1 MSLVTFP
8 YVVCVYVCRAVWYI
22 SCLVFHFIE
31 IKRCWVILNR
41 LLIRF
46 VCVVRVRRVEFVD
59 CMPHL
64 VHLVVV
70 LLVS

>member
-1 MSLVTFP
+1 MLG
-8 YVVCVYVCRAVWYI
+8 Y
-22 SCLVFHFIE
+22 
-31 IKRCWVILNR
+31 LNR

-46 VCVVRVRRVEFVD
+46 VCIVRVRWVKFVD
-59 CMPHL
+59 CMPYL

>member
-1 MSLVTFP
+1 MLG
-8 YVVCVYVCRAVWYI
+8 Y
-22 SCLVFHFIE
+22 
-31 IKRCWVILNR
+31 LNG

-46 VCVVRVRRVEFVD
+46 VCIVRVRQVEFVD